1 MTISQRAVCVATI
14 LTAVA
19 ALTPPR
25 AWAADDE
32 GLELWLNPSVAFE
45 LDDDTGVELE
55 TAQRLRRESDG
66 REDTYY
72 ARLWLNREL
81 SESVELSAGVERR
94 ANEPGADE
102 TRLLQQVSTR
112 HGVWRTRLR
121 LEQRFVDDAR
131 MGLRL
136 RPRLGVELPLD
147 EDDRW
152 TFVATAEGFVTLRAT
167 AAGGDTG
174 LTGVRTQVG
183 ADWAVND
190 RLTVGLA
197 YLRQQDIRR
206 NRPDRVGHA
215 PMLSVELSY

>member
-1 MTISQRAVCVATI
+1 MLIA
-14 LTAVA
+14 LA
-19 ALTPPR
+19 AL
-25 AWAADDE
+25 AAAIPLSSAAASEDE
-32 GLELWLNPSVAFE
+32 GLELWLNPSIAYDV
-45 LDDDTGVELE
+45 DDRTQVELE
-55 TAQRLRRESDG
+55 TAQRLRRQSDG

-81 SESVELSAGVERR
+81 SDVVTLSAGVERR

-147 EDDRW
+147 DDDRW

-167 AAGGDTG
+167 TAGGDTG

-183 ADWAVND
+183 AEWAVND